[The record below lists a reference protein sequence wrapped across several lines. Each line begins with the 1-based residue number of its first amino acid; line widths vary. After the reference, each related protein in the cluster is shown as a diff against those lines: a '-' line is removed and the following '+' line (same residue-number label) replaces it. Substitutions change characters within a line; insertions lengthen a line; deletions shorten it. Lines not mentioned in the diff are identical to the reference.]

1 MCNYKLFICLQY
13 CLIQVDES
21 VIDEL
26 LPKSKK
32 RKLEIKNK
40 ENLEGNGS
48 GFDQHHNINTSFA
61 HHEVDDES
69 TSTSL
74 LKGLFYNILIIALCI
89 LFSSPALLLPQHNV
103 IIHPEYCYEILI
115 VGCLSFGLTQTF
127 DTLLACK
134 LYFKVDSLI
143 SLRVFFYL
151 YLIGAIA
158 WIFAYSTTYLVWTIL
173 CGYKQPLPLSLG
185 VVFIW
190 YLVQYISL
198 YILFKHELSIRNEF
212 RKKIRAFNFSRL
224 YVIFMDVQFNCVSYL
239 FKILP
244 SRMQWSLGLLLPLLR
259 EMNFRMLSRILLK
272 STCDDDPKE
281 SGKMLLIIASNSV
294 YLLYVAIKVSHTAT
308 QMTSYLILFIDFMI
322 NLYSCKNI
330 LRLHRIIGQENEGN
344 LAHKRYIQQHLL
356 KLILVE
362 TLEVLVPLAYVITVL
377 IAYYGPNADILGNIG
392 NSQWQYEAIPD
403 IRKLVESLMLMFVI
417 DICSAVIAGLL
428 LWKLCC
434 INVLRKAC
442 AAIKEYWAIIAVV
455 VSHFL
460 NYVS

>member
-1 MCNYKLFICLQY
+1 M
-13 CLIQVDES
+13 DES
-21 VIDEL
+21 VVDEL

-40 ENLEGNGS
+40 ENPEGKGS
-48 GFDQHHNINTSFA
+48 EFDQHHNINNSFT
-61 HHEVDDES
+61 HHEVDDGS
-69 TSTSL
+69 SSTSL
-74 LKGLFYNILIIALCI
+74 LKGIFYNILIIALCI
-89 LFSSPALLLPQHNV
+89 LFSSPALLLPQHNT
-103 IIHPEYCYEILI
+103 IIHPEYCYEIII

-143 SLRVFFYL
+143 SLRVFLYL

-158 WIFAYSTTYLVWTIL
+158 WIFAYSTTYLVWTVL
-173 CGYKQPLPLSLG
+173 CGYKQPLPLSLTILY
-185 VVFIW
+185 IW

-198 YILFKHELSIRNEF
+198 YVLFRHELSIRNEF

-224 YVIFMDVQFNCVSYL
+224 YVVFMDVQFNCVSYL

-244 SRMQWSLGLLLPLLR
+244 SRIQWPLGLLLPLLR

-281 SGKMLLIIASNSV
+281 GGKILLIIASNSI

-308 QMTSYLILFIDFMI
+308 QMTSYLILFIDFVI

-330 LRLHRIIGQENEGN
+330 LRLHKVIGQENQEN
-344 LAHKRYIQQHLL
+344 SANKRYIQQHLL

-417 DICSAVIAGLL
+417 DICSAIIAGLL

-442 AAIKEYWAIIAVV
+442 AVIQEYWAIIAVV

-460 NYVS
+460 NYVSC

>member
-1 MCNYKLFICLQY
+1 M
-13 CLIQVDES
+13 DEA

-26 LPKSKK
+26 SPKSK
-32 RKLEIKNK
+32 RLKLETQNK
-40 ENLEGNGS
+40 ANSEGNGS
-48 GFDQHHNINTSFA
+48 EFDQHHNINTSLA
-61 HHEVDDES
+61 HHEVDDGS

-74 LKGLFYNILIIALCI
+74 LKGLFYHILIIALCI
-89 LFSSPALLLPQHNV
+89 LFSSPALLLPQHN
-103 IIHPEYCYEILI
+103 IISHPEYCYEIII

-143 SLRVFFYL
+143 SLRVFLYL

-158 WIFAYSTTYLVWTIL
+158 WILAYSTTYLVWTVL
-173 CGYKQPLPLSLG
+173 CGYNQPLPLSLG

-198 YILFKHELSIRNEF
+198 YVLFKRELSIRNEF
-212 RKKIRAFNFSRL
+212 RKKIRAFNLSRL
-224 YVIFMDVQFNCVSYL
+224 YVVFMDVQFNCVSYL

-244 SRMQWSLGLLLPLLR
+244 SRIQWSLGLLLPLLR
-259 EMNFRMLSRILLK
+259 EMNFRMLCKILLK

-281 SGKMLLIIASNSV
+281 SGTKTLLIIASNSV

-308 QMTSYLILFIDFMI
+308 QMTSYLILFIDFII

-330 LRLHRIIGQENEGN
+330 LRLHKVIGQENQEN
-344 LAHKRYIQQHLL
+344 LAHKRSIQQHLL

-417 DICSAVIAGLL
+417 DICSAIIAGLL

-442 AAIKEYWAIIAVV
+442 AAIQEYWAIIAVV

-460 NYVS
+460 NYVSC